1 MNLYSSQ
8 LGAKLEV
15 TFIPGKSKMS
25 VASRATAQLSQEL
38 IGHHLPLLN
47 PDFNDI
53 FISMV
58 GGECGI
64 SDKPSSFHC
73 N

>member
-1 MNLYSSQ
+1 
-8 LGAKLEV
+8 
-15 TFIPGKSKMS
+15 MS

-73 N
+73 NWKDDEQWKSKRDMGPYFKVK